1 MSRSDLKGR
10 RLRTD
15 CLAVTPLS
23 QSAVEAIYGMEGTL
37 PKHAVDNL
45 CKSHERLR
53 AELSGA
59 MILLAEHDP
68 VWQDPSH
75 ADICGDLK
83 KAGDRIVSDV
93 GIEPGRPYCVNWLLE
108 IGFVSIRDCAEEK
121 IVGIDGNPE
130 GDWKLIYSTLTGWE
144 LYGQPMPIAP
154 STRDDVLKLMYL
166 TGCGRRPENRG
177 KNPCRTCGVGHFR
190 DSVCDRCGVSQA
202 VDDANYRQWLKS
214 RATSQD

>member
-1 MSRSDLKGR
+1 MSRSEFKGR

-59 MILLAEHDP
+59 MIILAEHDI
-68 VWQDPSH
+68 S
-75 ADICGDLK
+75 GNLK
-83 KAGDRIVSDV
+83 KLRDQMVSDV
-93 GIEPGRPYCVNWLLE
+93 GIEPGQRFTVEWLIE

-121 IVGIDGNPE
+121 IVGLDGNADGE
-130 GDWKLIYSTLTGWE
+130 WNLIYSTLTGWE
-144 LYGQPMPIAP
+144 LYGRTMPVEP
-154 STRDDVLKLMYL
+154 TTRDDVLKLMYL

-177 KNPCRTCGVGHFR
+177 KHPCRTCGVGHFR
-190 DSVCDRCGVSQA
+190 NSVCDRCGTSQA
-202 VDDANYRQWLKS
+202 ADDAKYRQWLKS
-214 RATSQD
+214 RETRSE

>member
-1 MSRSDLKGR
+1 MSRSEFKGR

-68 VWQDPSH
+68 VRKDP
-75 ADICGDLK
+75 
-83 KAGDRIVSDV
+83 VSDV
-93 GIEPGRPYCVNWLLE
+93 GIDSGMPHSIDWLLE

-121 IVGIDGNPE
+121 IVGIDGNPQ

-144 LYGQPMPIAP
+144 LFGQPMTIAP

-177 KNPCRTCGVGHFR
+177 KHPCRTCGVGHFR

-202 VDDANYRQWLKS
+202 VDDAKYRQWLKS
-214 RATSQD
+214 RG